1 MSNPKRRRSNVEF
14 LDLKNIIESP
24 PMDLDADQ
32 NIRKSKR
39 LRRDSVCLSKS
50 ESKEP
55 SKPSRAPRRK
65 SLRCPLKQL
74 NSHDST
80 STNPT
85 QLTVQ
90 MKNELPHMDVSSINT
105 ISFGNLSISSP
116 NKSENTKLS
125 RPSSSF
131 IPAFVSDFYLSKRYI
146 PPKHRG
152 LATVVEDSV
161 KRSQRRPRSYKK
173 TELSPIRRQIFTGQT
188 LEEACA
194 PTAAGIAPLDPE
206 LVLSAT
212 RKRVIRRQRL
222 AKKLGFRGI
231 SISKQTEEN
240 FAKFLSQS
248 NLNSSHSSSASI

>member
-1 MSNPKRRRSNVEF
+1 MSNSKRRRSDVEF
-14 LDLKNIIESP
+14 LELRNIIESP
-24 PMDLDADQ
+24 PTDLDADQ

-39 LRRDSVCLSKS
+39 LRRDSICLSNS
-50 ESKEP
+50 ENKEP
-55 SKPSRAPRRK
+55 SKPSRAPKRK
-65 SLRCPLKQL
+65 SSRCPLKQL

-80 STNPT
+80 STNHT
-85 QLTVQ
+85 QLTVP
-90 MKNELPHMDVSSINT
+90 MKNDLLPMDISSINT
-105 ISFGNLSISSP
+105 VSFGNLSISSP

-125 RPSSSF
+125 RPSSSL
-131 IPAFVSDFYLSKRYI
+131 IPAFVSDFYLSKRYV

-152 LATVVEDSV
+152 LATVIEDSV

-194 PTAAGIAPLDPE
+194 PTAVGIAPLDSE
-206 LVLSAT
+206 LVLSVT
-212 RKRVIRRQRL
+212 RKRVIRRQKL

-248 NLNSSHSSSASI
+248 NLNSSHSSSASV